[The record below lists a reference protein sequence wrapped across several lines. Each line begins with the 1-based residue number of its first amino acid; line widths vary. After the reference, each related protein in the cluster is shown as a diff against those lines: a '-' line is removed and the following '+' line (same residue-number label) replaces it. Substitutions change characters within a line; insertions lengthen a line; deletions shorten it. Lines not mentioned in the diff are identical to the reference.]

1 MTINSAAPD
10 TVPAGPRAILITGA
24 SSGIGAALALAYAAP
39 GVTLSLTGRDPIR
52 LAGVANEAR
61 ARGAEVTTGIVD
73 ASDQDGMGAFIA
85 QRDAARGLDLVI
97 ANAGIAVPG
106 GRLNDLDRL
115 TRQVFATNIDGV
127 LNTIHPAIAAM
138 LPRGRGQIAIIGSL
152 AGFRGLPSAPA
163 YAASKAAVR
172 SYGEGLRTPLARRG
186 IRLSVVA
193 PGFVRSGI
201 TARNRFP
208 MPFLMDADRAAAII
222 MRGLAANRGRI
233 AFPFPTYFGAWLL
246 NTMPNWLAEKLTAGM
261 PDKT

>member
-1 MTINSAAPD
+1 MHFSL
-10 TVPAGPRAILITGA
+10 PRLSPSLSPG
-24 SSGIGAALALAYAAP
+24 LAL
-39 GVTLSLTGRDPIR
+39 LTYM
-52 LAGVANEAR
+52 
-61 ARGAEVTTGIVD
+61 
-73 ASDQDGMGAFIA
+73 SH
-85 QRDAARGLDLVI
+85 
-97 ANAGIAVPG
+97 
-106 GRLNDLDRL
+106 
-115 TRQVFATNIDGV
+115 
-127 LNTIHPAIAAM
+127 NTA
-138 LPRGRGQIAIIGSL
+138 
-152 AGFRGLPSAPA
+152 
-163 YAASKAAVR
+163 
-172 SYGEGLRTPLARRG
+172 RTPLARRG

>member
-1 MTINSAAPD
+1 VTNKIAAPD
-10 TVPAGPRAILITGA
+10 AALAGPRSILITGA

-39 GVTLSLTGRDPIR
+39 GVTLALTGREPIR
-52 LAGVANEAR
+52 LARIANEAR

-73 ASDQDGMGAFIA
+73 AADRDGMGAFMA
-85 QRDAARGLDLVI
+85 QRDAARPLDLVI

-106 GRLNDLDRL
+106 GNLNELDRL

-127 LNTIHPAIAAM
+127 LNTIHPAISAM

-172 SYGEGLRTPLARRG
+172 SYGEGLRAPLAKRG

-208 MPFLMDADRAAAII
+208 MPFLMDAERAAAII
-222 MRGLAANRGRI
+222 VRGLAHNRGRI

-246 NTMPNWLAEKLTAGM
+246 NTMPDWLAAKLTGRM